1 MRNSV
6 VVYLTGKQQQLDSPV
21 QYNTLFRVLKIMRQC
36 IENVLGY
43 QSCSDGLKLEKVIKE
58 SSVKHIEHIIYST
71 VLMIVCQ
78 KCN

>member
-1 MRNSV
+1 
-6 VVYLTGKQQQLDSPV
+6 
-21 QYNTLFRVLKIMRQC
+21 MRQC

-58 SSVKHIEHIIYST
+58 SSVKHIERIIYST